1 MSFTLTHQQSME
13 CTHSK
18 VFPQRGQVLVIVEL
32 LIVELLNCC
41 LFFRKFGRI
50 SHPPEL
56 SWGFAIPEKNI
67 NYLNNIAL
75 GMSPAWNEA
84 SRTPS
89 LE

>member
-1 MSFTLTHQQSME
+1 MASVSFTFMHQQSME

-18 VFPQRGQVLVIVEL
+18 VFPQRGQVFVICLL
-32 LIVELLNCC
+32 LIVEL
-41 LFFRKFGRI
+41 FFEEFGRI
-50 SHPPEL
+50 CNPPEL

-75 GMSPAWNEA
+75 GMAPASNEL